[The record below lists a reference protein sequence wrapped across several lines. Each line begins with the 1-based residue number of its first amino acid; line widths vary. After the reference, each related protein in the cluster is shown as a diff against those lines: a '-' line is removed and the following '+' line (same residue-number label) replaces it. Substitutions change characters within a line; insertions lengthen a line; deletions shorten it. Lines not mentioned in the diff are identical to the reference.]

1 MTTYRRGRSHWWCRL
16 QRVAGLIRQ
25 RASWPRNFRTSL
37 QQPFVVEN
45 RPGAGS
51 TVGTNFVAKAKPD
64 GYTLLLMEV
73 SAVWAKWLTKN
84 APFDV
89 TGDFTPIAMFATTPL
104 MLFAHPSFAVN
115 DVKELIA
122 YSKANPG
129 KLSVGTAGVS
139 TPHHLAAAWLNTEAK
154 IDITHVPYRGA
165 APALNDLL
173 GSPKTS

>member
-1 MTTYRRGRSHWWCRL
+1 MKLPRRTFLQFTTGAAALPAISRIAWAQAYPTRPVTLVVPIAAGSGLDTAARILAEKL
-16 QRVAGLIRQ
+16 QDK
-25 RASWPRNFRTSL
+25 L

-89 TGDFTPIAMFATTPL
+89 T
-104 MLFAHPSFAVN
+104 
-115 DVKELIA
+115 
-122 YSKANPG
+122 
-129 KLSVGTAGVS
+129 
-139 TPHHLAAAWLNTEAK
+139 
-154 IDITHVPYRGA
+154 
-165 APALNDLL
+165 
-173 GSPKTS
+173 

>member
-1 MTTYRRGRSHWWCRL
+1 MKRREFITMLGGGAVGWPLAARAQEAQAYPTRPVTLVVPIAAGGGLDTAARILAEKL
-16 QRVAGLIRQ
+16 QDK
-25 RASWPRNFRTSL
+25 L

-104 MLFAHPSFAVN
+104 ILFAHSSFA
-115 DVKELIA
+115 
-122 YSKANPG
+122 
-129 KLSVGTAGVS
+129 GT
-139 TPHHLAAAWLNTEAK
+139 
-154 IDITHVPYRGA
+154 
-165 APALNDLL
+165 
-173 GSPKTS
+173 TSRN